1 MANQW
6 GKEVLQLIYEANCL
20 SLNGVTSED
29 GHLSLVHR
37 WSFVNSIQFLAWY
50 SLRASLRCFPIVL
63 DRRLSS
69 VSNCQHYKYLD
80 K

>member
-37 WSFVNSIQFLAWY
+37 WSFVNSIQFLP
-50 SLRASLRCFPIVL
+50 RI
-63 DRRLSS
+63 
-69 VSNCQHYKYLD
+69 HYELP
-80 K
+80 